1 MTPIIVYIIVFALL
15 MFDVNQ
21 HIDAIC
27 ESLFTNEESHATEQ
41 TSLTT
46 SYDHFDMYD
55 CNLY

>member
-27 ESLFTNEESHATEQ
+27 ESLFTKEESHTSEQ
-41 TSLTT
+41 TTSTL
-46 SYDHFDMYD
+46 SYDHLDYD

>member
-15 MFDVNQ
+15 MFDTFQ

-27 ESLFTNEESHATEQ
+27 KSLFTKEESHVTKQ
-41 TSLTT
+41 TTSTL
-46 SYDHFDMYD
+46 SYDHLDYD